1 MLTLFLVA
9 TAFAAAPPPTSTWDP
24 AEAEQVQLELIEVL
38 IDSKQPDKALYA
50 ITQVRAGGMTGA
62 ALDILQ
68 ARALVAKALP
78 MDAVLLLE
86 NQYMRDYQRHK
97 VMCLAHMDLKET
109 DEAELNCRKALRF
122 APGAL
127 SSIDVADLHN
137 NLGFVLASQNRHEE
151 AVRSYREALKLSP
164 NLTRARNNM
173 GFSQAALG
181 QDDKALDTFRAA
193 LSASLGFDPEIL
205 EAEAHFNLGVM
216 LKKTGDLDGAIASFK
231 RVLSIDPNDVGA
243 RENLAAAYRAK
254 HAKGPG

>member
-1 MLTLFLVA
+1 MLTLFLIA

-62 ALDILQ
+62 DLDILQ

-78 MDAVLLLE
+78 MDAILLLE
-86 NQYMRDYQRHK
+86 NQYMRNYQRHK

-122 APGAL
+122 APGTL

-151 AVRSYREALKLSP
+151 AIHSYREALKLSP

-181 QDDKALDTFRAA
+181 QDETALNTFRSA

-205 EAEAHFNLGVM
+205 EAEAHFNLGVAQ
-216 LKKTGDLDGAIASFK
+216 LARGA
-231 RVLSIDPNDVGA
+231 DQQ
-243 RENLAAAYRAK
+243 
-254 HAKGPG
+254 AKGSFHTALKHVPGHANARDALDQMTPNLKEAP